1 MRRNGNVI
9 FLIGCLL
16 VLGSFTLLVFS
27 RLQVSRSAAKAVEL
41 AAQLEDILPPRT
53 PGIPE
58 AYTNMEMPAISVN
71 GYDFIGIVEIPAFQT
86 ALPIGSVWDSGT
98 VSSFPCRFWGT
109 VYDSSLILGGADQT
123 GQFDFLK
130 QIQHGDS
137 VLVTDMTGAEFSYR
151 VERIIRTTSAD
162 AEILLEQDSDLIL
175 FARQAR
181 SPEYIIVR
189 CAAG

>member
-41 AAQLEDILPPRT
+41 DAHLEDILPPRT

-71 GYDFIGIVEIPAFQT
+71 GHDFIGIVEIPAFQT
-86 ALPIGSVWDSGT
+86 VLPIGSVWDSGT

-109 VYDSSLILGGADQT
+109 VYDGSLILGGADRK
-123 GQFDFLK
+123 GQFDFLD
-130 QIQHGDS
+130 QIQNDDS
-137 VLVTDMTGAEFSYR
+137 VLVTDMTGTQFSYR
-151 VERIIRTTSAD
+151 VSDIFRSGSAQAD
-162 AEILLEQDSDLIL
+162 VLLDDSSDLTL
-175 FARQAR
+175 FARNAR
-181 SPEYIIVR
+181 SLEYIIVR
-189 CAAG
+189 CVMG